1 MSYAKSGAGAAGL
14 MQLMPATA
22 AWVARRMGMSDYA
35 WSRVLQPEV
44 NARLGTYYLRQVLDE
59 LDGQAVVAAA
69 AYNAGPGR
77 ARRWRDDKPLEGAI
91 YAETIPFN
99 ETRDYAKKV
108 MVNSVYYAAVFGQL
122 RSLKARLGTVASTRG
137 APDAAAGRSTLP

>member
-1 MSYAKSGAGAAGL
+1 MLFRS
-14 MQLMPATA
+14 
-22 AWVARRMGMSDYA
+22 
-35 WSRVLQPEV
+35 
-44 NARLGTYYLRQVLDE
+44 TYYLRQVLDE

-137 APDAAAGRSTLP
+137 APDAADSIASRRCDTRGAAAGVDAGGHDRVVPRRRRQPRRRRCVGGR